1 MGDNFSVPKRPDYKP
16 RPWASTPVSKTEVH
30 VHPLEDLYP
39 HVLTDTCACGPKIDI
54 VEGAGRVIV
63 HNSWDKRE
71 VYDEYFETLKGT
83 EPQ

>member
-1 MGDNFSVPKRPDYKP
+1 MPKSLDYKP
-16 RPWASTPVSKTEVH
+16 RPWGSTPVSKTEVH
-30 VHPLEDLYP
+30 VHPLEDILP
-39 HVLTDTCACGPKIDI
+39 HVLSDTCACEPKIDI

-71 VYDEYFETLKGT
+71 VYEYFEATKGT